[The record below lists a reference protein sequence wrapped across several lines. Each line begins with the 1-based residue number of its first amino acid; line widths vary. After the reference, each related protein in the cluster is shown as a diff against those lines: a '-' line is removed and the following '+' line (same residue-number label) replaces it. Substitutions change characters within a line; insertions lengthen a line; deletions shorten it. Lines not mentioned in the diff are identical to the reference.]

1 MTEEETERV
10 RARKENKKR
19 TGENSMLFV
28 LFLLSRRDSVGQ
40 CDGRRSCV
48 GYKHDWEQLFS
59 RLSSWS
65 GRVKNSSQ

>member
-19 TGENSMLFV
+19 TGKNSMLLV
-28 LFLLSRRDSVGQ
+28 LFPLSRRDNVGQ
-40 CDGRRSCV
+40 FDGRRSCV
-48 GYKHDWEQLFS
+48 GCKHDLEQLFS